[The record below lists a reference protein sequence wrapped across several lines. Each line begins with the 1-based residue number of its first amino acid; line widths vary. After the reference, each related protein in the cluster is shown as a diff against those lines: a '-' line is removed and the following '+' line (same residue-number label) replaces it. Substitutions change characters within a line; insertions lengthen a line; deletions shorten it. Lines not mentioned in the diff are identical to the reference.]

1 MSAKTLREARSEIRE
16 RLQHIASQAK
26 RAARI
31 RVDSDNL
38 CDALDDIDNDLQAVI
53 ALVNRV
59 RREEV

>member
-1 MSAKTLREARSEIRE
+1 MRTMPRTPQEQQL
-16 RLQHIASQAK
+16 
-26 RAARI
+26 

-59 RREEV
+59 RRGEL